1 MAEFSRVFIE
11 NTNQNKV
18 AVNYDFAYG
27 EYLATK
33 TFFDL
38 LSDVQQNLL
47 DTGKVILSTGQ
58 EASADSPGGL
68 LAIQF
73 YMEAIESSR
82 QAHTGLSQL
91 GLNVEKQLWKNI

>member
-47 DTGKVILSTGQ
+47 DTGKVTLSTGQ

-73 YMEAIESSR
+73 YMETIESSR
-82 QAHTGLSQL
+82 QAHTGLSKL

>member
-38 LSDVQQNLL
+38 L
-47 DTGKVILSTGQ
+47 IL
-58 EASADSPGGL
+58 
-68 LAIQF
+68 IF
-73 YMEAIESSR
+73 
-82 QAHTGLSQL
+82 
-91 GLNVEKQLWKNI
+91 

>member
-58 EASADSPGGL
+58 EASADNPGGL

-73 YMEAIESSR
+73 YM
-82 QAHTGLSQL
+82 
-91 GLNVEKQLWKNI
+91 